1 MKDYSHLLKGPISAI
16 FNASIRES
24 FVPKL
29 WKIAEVCAIPK
40 RLPPQSVEDLR
51 PISITSVLSKELE
64 KFICDWI
71 MDIIGNK
78 IDISQ
83 YGCLKGTSTTHALV
97 DLIHSWSKAVDSLG
111 TIVRILLLDF
121 RKAYDLVDNTI
132 VLGKLEKLGAPC
144 ILVNWIRA
152 FLTDREQSTKIGAVS
167 SKWEKLCGGVPQG
180 TRVGPLLFLV
190 MVNDLQC
197 DLPSVKYVDDTTI
210 YEVLKAGELSK
221 MQEAANSCH
230 QWAIK
235 NKMQIN
241 TTKTKEILIDFTKKK
256 RDLPP
261 LSINNTQIE
270 RVSSQKLL
278 GIQIS
283 HDLSWKEHVNQIVC
297 KASKRIYQIVMLKR
311 ANVQIDDLV
320 RIYTTIIRPI
330 LEYACQVWHTR
341 LTIEQSYQIEQV
353 QKRVLRI
360 LFHNMPYEEALK
372 LSGLLTLK
380 ERKEYYV

>member
-1 MKDYSHLLKGPISAI
+1 
-16 FNASIRES
+16 
-24 FVPKL
+24 
-29 WKIAEVCAIPK
+29 
-40 RLPPQSVEDLR
+40 
-51 PISITSVLSKELE
+51 
-64 KFICDWI
+64 
-71 MDIIGNK
+71 
-78 IDISQ
+78 
-83 YGCLKGTSTTHALV
+83 
-97 DLIHSWSKAVDSLG
+97 
-111 TIVRILLLDF
+111 
-121 RKAYDLVDNTI
+121 
-132 VLGKLEKLGAPC
+132 
-144 ILVNWIRA
+144 
-152 FLTDREQSTKIGAVS
+152 
-167 SKWEKLCGGVPQG
+167 
-180 TRVGPLLFLV
+180 
-190 MVNDLQC
+190 
-197 DLPSVKYVDDTTI
+197 
-210 YEVLKAGELSK
+210 
-221 MQEAANSCH
+221 
-230 QWAIK
+230 
-235 NKMQIN
+235 MQIN

-360 LFHNMPYEEALK
+360 LFHNIPYDMK
-372 LSGLLTLK
+372 K
-380 ERKEYYV
+380 P

>member
-1 MKDYSHLLKGPISAI
+1 MGS
-16 FNASIRES
+16 
-24 FVPKL
+24 
-29 WKIAEVCAIPK
+29 
-40 RLPPQSVEDLR
+40 
-51 PISITSVLSKELE
+51 
-64 KFICDWI
+64 
-71 MDIIGNK
+71 
-78 IDISQ
+78 
-83 YGCLKGTSTTHALV
+83 
-97 DLIHSWSKAVDSLG
+97 
-111 TIVRILLLDF
+111 
-121 RKAYDLVDNTI
+121 
-132 VLGKLEKLGAPC
+132 
-144 ILVNWIRA
+144 
-152 FLTDREQSTKIGAVS
+152 
-167 SKWEKLCGGVPQG
+167 
-180 TRVGPLLFLV
+180 LLFLV

-241 TTKTKEILIDFTKKK
+241 NTKTKEILIDFTKKK

-311 ANVQIDDLV
+311 ANVQIDDSV

-353 QKRVLRI
+353 QKRVMRI
-360 LFHNMPYEEALK
+360 LFHNIPYEEALR

-380 ERKEYYV
+380 ERREYMCKKLSNAANP

>member
-1 MKDYSHLLKGPISAI
+1 
-16 FNASIRES
+16 
-24 FVPKL
+24 
-29 WKIAEVCAIPK
+29 
-40 RLPPQSVEDLR
+40 
-51 PISITSVLSKELE
+51 
-64 KFICDWI
+64 
-71 MDIIGNK
+71 
-78 IDISQ
+78 
-83 YGCLKGTSTTHALV
+83 
-97 DLIHSWSKAVDSLG
+97 
-111 TIVRILLLDF
+111 
-121 RKAYDLVDNTI
+121 
-132 VLGKLEKLGAPC
+132 
-144 ILVNWIRA
+144 
-152 FLTDREQSTKIGAVS
+152 
-167 SKWEKLCGGVPQG
+167 
-180 TRVGPLLFLV
+180 

-360 LFHNMPYEEALK
+360 FFHNIPYEEALK

-380 ERKEYYV
+380 ERREYMCKKLFEQMKSPKHKLNCLLPPIRNNEYNTRSKRKFDIIKTRTKRFSDSFVPFYVNTNF

>member
-1 MKDYSHLLKGPISAI
+1 MGS
-16 FNASIRES
+16 
-24 FVPKL
+24 
-29 WKIAEVCAIPK
+29 
-40 RLPPQSVEDLR
+40 
-51 PISITSVLSKELE
+51 
-64 KFICDWI
+64 
-71 MDIIGNK
+71 
-78 IDISQ
+78 
-83 YGCLKGTSTTHALV
+83 
-97 DLIHSWSKAVDSLG
+97 
-111 TIVRILLLDF
+111 
-121 RKAYDLVDNTI
+121 
-132 VLGKLEKLGAPC
+132 
-144 ILVNWIRA
+144 
-152 FLTDREQSTKIGAVS
+152 
-167 SKWEKLCGGVPQG
+167 
-180 TRVGPLLFLV
+180 LLFLV

-297 KASKRIYQIVMLKR
+297 KASKRIYQTVMLKR

-330 LEYACQVWHTR
+330 LEYACQVCGIQDSQLSN
-341 LTIEQSYQIEQV
+341 LT
-353 QKRVLRI
+353 
-360 LFHNMPYEEALK
+360 K
-372 LSGLLTLK
+372 LNRFK
-380 ERKEYYV
+380 NVF